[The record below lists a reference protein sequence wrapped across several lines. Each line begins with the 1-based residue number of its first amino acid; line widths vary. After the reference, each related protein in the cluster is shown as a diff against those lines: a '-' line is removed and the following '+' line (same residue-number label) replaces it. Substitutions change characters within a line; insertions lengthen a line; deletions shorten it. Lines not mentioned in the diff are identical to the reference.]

1 MIDFS
6 SYAHHSGF
14 MFSMIN
20 ATGLTRTYG
29 SLVAVDRLS
38 FEVPSGVVCG
48 FLGPNGAGKSTT
60 IRMIAGLF
68 PPDSGSLLVGGVD
81 ARRDPLG
88 IRRQVGY
95 LPESNALYPELRIE
109 EYVRFR
115 GRLAGL
121 RGTDLAD
128 GIDRAIGA
136 CGLGDVRRRLIGSL
150 SRGFRQRTGL
160 AAALVADP
168 PLLIL
173 DEPTVGLDP
182 VQQVAFRRL
191 LDDLSGDR
199 TVVLSSHLLS
209 EVQTTCSWLVM
220 ISGGRLLA
228 SGPRDEVL
236 HGGRVR
242 VHAQVDDAHATR
254 LLEACR
260 SDPGFSDVLLE
271 GASGPRRDLYA
282 LPSGEDVDGQALLG
296 RIAAELG
303 VPLRALGPEE
313 ISLESI
319 FLAGTATS
327 SGRLDRNP
335 NQGKDRVQ

>member
-1 MIDFS
+1 
-6 SYAHHSGF
+6 

-20 ATGLTRTYG
+20 ASGLTRTYG
-29 SLVAVDRLS
+29 SLTAVDRLS
-38 FEVPSGVVCG
+38 FDVPSGVVCG

-68 PPDSGSLLVGGVD
+68 PPDAGSLLVGGVD
-81 ARRDPLG
+81 ASRDPLG
-88 IRRQVGY
+88 VRRQVGY

-109 EYVRFR
+109 EYLRFR

-121 RGTDLAD
+121 GGLELTQ
-128 GIDRAIGA
+128 GIDRAIDA

-168 PLLIL
+168 PLLVL

-182 VQQVAFRRL
+182 VQQVAFRQL
-191 LDDLSGDR
+191 LDQLAATR
-199 TVVLSSHLLS
+199 TVLLSSHLLS
-209 EVQTTCSWLVM
+209 EVQSTCTWLVM

-242 VHAQVDDAHATR
+242 VHAQVEDVHSTR

-260 SDPGFSDVLLE
+260 AEAGFSDARLE
-271 GASGPRRDLYA
+271 GTAGARRDLYA
-282 LPSGEDVDGQALLG
+282 VPREADIDGQALLG
-296 RIAAELG
+296 RIAAEKG
-303 VPLRALGPEE
+303 IPLCALGPEE
-313 ISLESI
+313 VSLESI
-319 FLAGTATS
+319 FLAGARGSDGWTERGPAGSEEPTS
-327 SGRLDRNP
+327 
-335 NQGKDRVQ
+335 